1 MTNSIMTCEAFDAE
15 LPEYL
20 EGTLDAE
27 VRARVDQHQRECV
40 RCASLVRD
48 LETIRREAAALPDLV
63 PSRDLWAGIEAR
75 IAAPVIPFKTRPEK
89 QRRMSPAWIGIAAA
103 ALIVAT
109 AGVTYTLTARSLAS
123 RNSSSIAQAGSTQ
136 MPVALET
143 LPPSTVV
150 AAGESTQQAVSN
162 ASSNPMEN
170 ARGTSQTTRLVG
182 NDRDRSSGSVLVTAA
197 KRNLAPQAPHS
208 EALYSKEIAML
219 QAIVSQ
225 RKSRLDSSTVAVI
238 ERNLQIIDAAIE
250 QSKAALAKDPA
261 SMLLSEQ
268 LSHAL
273 DKKVGLLRTV
283 AMLPAST

>member
-1 MTNSIMTCEAFDAE
+1 MTNSTMTCEAFDAE

-20 EGTLDAE
+20 EGTLE
-27 VRARVDQHQRECV
+27 GETRARVDQHLRECV

-48 LETIRREAAALPDLV
+48 LENIRSEAAALPDLV

-75 IAAPVIPFKTRPEK
+75 IAAPVIPLTTRPER
-89 QRRMSPAWIGIAAA
+89 QRRMSPAWMGIAAA

-109 AGVTYTLTARSLAS
+109 AGVTYTLTARSLGS
-123 RNSSSIAQAGSTQ
+123 RTSSSVAQSASPAASQ
-136 MPVALET
+136 SLES
-143 LPPSTVV
+143 LPASTVV
-150 AAGESTQQAVSN
+150 AEAEPTQQSASNTVDNRGAVSQ
-162 ASSNPMEN
+162 A
-170 ARGTSQTTRLVG
+170 TRLVP
-182 NDRDRSSGSVLVTAA
+182 NDRDRSARGTSVTAVS
-197 KRNLAPQAPHS
+197 RNLEPQVPHS

-225 RKSRLDSSTVAVI
+225 RKTRLDSSTVAVI

-273 DKKVGLLRTV
+273 DKKVELLRTV